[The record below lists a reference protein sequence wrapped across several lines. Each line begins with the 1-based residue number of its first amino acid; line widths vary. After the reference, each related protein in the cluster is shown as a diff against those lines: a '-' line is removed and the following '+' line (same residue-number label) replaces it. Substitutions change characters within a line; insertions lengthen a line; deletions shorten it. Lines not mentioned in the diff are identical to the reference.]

1 MLLDSIVTALRDRL
15 NAWRLAGARSAIQ
28 RQEQYLED
36 KGATN
41 RRWKTLDTPEGAVT
55 ARVATHGPVDES
67 VGQLPDDALA
77 GIKENAALATAFV
90 HAHLR
95 RFDAPT
101 WSLQD
106 LDDAFANWSQHGDK
120 EYSTAEAVEQIVG
133 SAFGEFCVRAL
144 GMRWV
149 LVTDAYGTA
158 AAVEAR
164 PQDLGAGTLR
174 SFPFAA
180 VNKRITAG
188 EAQFV
193 VPIYRHIEAELAR

>member
-1 MLLDSIVTALRDRL
+1 MLLDSLVTALRDRL
-15 NAWRLAGARSAIQ
+15 NARRLSGARSAIQ
-28 RQEQYLED
+28 RQERYLEG

-55 ARVATHGPVDES
+55 VRVATHGPVDES
-67 VGQLPDDALA
+67 VASFPEDALA
-77 GIKENAALATAFV
+77 AIKENAALATAFV

-95 RFDAPT
+95 RFDAPM

-106 LDDAFANWSQHGDK
+106 LDDAFANWILHGDK
-120 EYSTAEAVEQIVG
+120 EHYAADAVEQIVG
-133 SAFGEFCVRAL
+133 SAFGEFCVRTL

-158 AAVEAR
+158 AAVEAT
-164 PQDLGAGTLR
+164 PQNPGIRALR
-174 SFPFAA
+174 SFPYAA

-188 EAQFV
+188 EAHFV
-193 VPIYRHIEAELAR
+193 VPIYRHLEAELAR